1 MALEVFAHASTV
13 AAALFAALAPVSV
26 VGLGLAPRVGPAR
39 AIALALTSRLR
50 AAATVSQ
57 RAADVRALQTSLRC
71 AEADQYIIVF
81 GPKGVGKTCVVET
94 ATQRTCGVVSV
105 RVAAGAPSDAIARQA
120 LSAIA
125 RVQLAA
131 AFVDVLPS
139 ARRVIFWHRLLAGRP
154 TVVLQ
159 LSERRPGA
167 DFADVT
173 GAAREL
179 ADLGLRVIMDASE
192 NSLEPGALASC
203 RQVVLELGPMPRKT
217 LEGIAELQPLREALQ
232 VAGLTDAAWAALGG
246 NPAEYRRLREK
257 WAERDC
263 EVGALAPVLLDFVQ
277 RKVAEAVLL
286 RDAAIVKDG
295 RLEALYGRFTAAA
308 EVPSS
313 VLRELRL
320 ELPSPEKVLRA
331 LRAGGGDP
339 LLIPANA
346 AMALVLRHDLQ
357 RAPRTIDE
365 LKCLV

>member
-154 TVVLQ
+154 MLDHVI
-159 LSERRPGA
+159 
-167 DFADVT
+167 
-173 GAAREL
+173 ARIGPQC
-179 ADLGLRVIMDASE
+179 A
-192 NSLEPGALASC
+192 ALA
-203 RQVVLELGPMPRKT
+203 LN
-217 LEGIAELQPLREALQ
+217 A
-232 VAGLTDAAWAALGG
+232 
-246 NPAEYRRLREK
+246 N
-257 WAERDC
+257 
-263 EVGALAPVLLDFVQ
+263 
-277 RKVAEAVLL
+277 
-286 RDAAIVKDG
+286 
-295 RLEALYGRFTAAA
+295 
-308 EVPSS
+308 
-313 VLRELRL
+313 
-320 ELPSPEKVLRA
+320 
-331 LRAGGGDP
+331 GDP
-339 LLIPANA
+339 ARFATHGLLSGPAPDRITRSQLEEVVVTNTIPLKASA
-346 AMALVLRHDLQ
+346 RACEKITQLTVAPLLAQAISRVHHRQSVSDLFKK
-357 RAPRTIDE
+357 AGKKAD
-365 LKCLV
+365 